1 MTKKDVMKFSRLF
14 HEMVQRKING
24 KPYFSLRTVPVRNC
38 GGYSIEIRGAVLVH
52 GDDLV
57 AINSICESM
66 CCTFRLYL
74 KDGFMLI
81 L

>member
-14 HEMVQRKING
+14 HEMVQREING

-38 GGYSIEIRGAVLVH
+38 GGYSIEIRDVVLAY
-52 GDDLV
+52 GSEIV

-66 CCTFRLYL
+66 CCTLRLNL
-74 KDGFMLI
+74 KDGVMLI